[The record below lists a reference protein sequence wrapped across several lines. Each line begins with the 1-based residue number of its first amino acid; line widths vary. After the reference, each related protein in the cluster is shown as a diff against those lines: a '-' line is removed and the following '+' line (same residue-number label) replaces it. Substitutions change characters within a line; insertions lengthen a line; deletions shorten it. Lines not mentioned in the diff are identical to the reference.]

1 MIDLDTVR
9 ATAERL
15 YKALETGDADT
26 VTEVLSPA
34 FVGRTTAGLPLGL
47 GGTYAGPEAMRRDF
61 WWRLGAAFRVRAEPE
76 TYALVGES
84 GLQVTGTYRGNA
96 RATRRPVEAAFVH
109 LLTFDGDGIASL
121 TQITD
126 SAPWHA
132 ALDGAERLEAPAHPG
147 PTVDELSRFEYAV
160 SDGVA
165 TVVLNRPEK
174 RNAIDLV
181 MGEETLA
188 VARAIAADPTVRA
201 VLIAANGP
209 AFTVGGDIEYF
220 TSAPPG
226 GLGAL
231 AGRMTEPFHEAFRI
245 LSRVEV
251 PIVAA
256 VQGSVAGG
264 GLGYMYAADIVIAAD
279 DAVFTT
285 AFSGIGLSGDG
296 GGTWHLPRLVGA
308 ARARRMYLENLRVD
322 AATALDWGLVAEV
335 VPAAELR
342 EHARTLVRRLASGP
356 TKAYAIQ
363 RRLLRETWNSSLSD
377 QLRAETDGVIATG
390 GTHDATSSLTAF
402 FEKRRPTFEGR

>member
-1 MIDLDTVR
+1 MIDITTAR
-9 ATAERL
+9 ATAQRL
-15 YKALETGDADT
+15 YKALDVGDADA
-26 VTEVLSPA
+26 VIDVLAPT
-34 FVGRTTAGLPLGL
+34 FIGRATAGLPLGL
-47 GGTYAGPEAMRRDF
+47 GGTYEGPEAMRRDF
-61 WWRLGAAFRVRAEPE
+61 WWRLGASFRVRAEPE
-76 TYALVGES
+76 TYTVLGED
-84 GLQVTGTYRGNA
+84 GLQVTGTYRGTA
-96 RATRRPVEAAFVH
+96 RATRRPLEAAFVH
-109 LLTFDGDGIASL
+109 LLTFEGDRIASL

-132 ALDGAERLEAPAHPG
+132 ALQGAERRDMPAHPG
-147 PTVDELSRFEYAV
+147 PGVDELTRIDYAV
-160 SDGVA
+160 SNGVA

-174 RNAIDLV
+174 RNAIDLR
-181 MGEETLA
+181 MGEETLV
-188 VARAIAADPTVRA
+188 VARAIAADPAVRS

-256 VQGSVAGG
+256 VQGAAAGG

-279 DAVFTT
+279 NAIFST

-308 ARARRMYLENLRVD
+308 ARAHRMYLENLRVD

-335 VPAAELR
+335 VPVEGLR
-342 EHARTLVRRLASGP
+342 EHARALAARLATGP
-356 TKAYAIQ
+356 TKAYAAQ
-363 RRLLRETWNSSLSD
+363 RRLLRETWDRTLAE
-377 QLRAETDGVIATG
+377 QLRVETEGVIATG
-390 GTHDATSSLTAF
+390 STHDATSSLAAF
-402 FEKRRPTFEGR
+402 LEKRRPTFEGR